1 MPRNKL
7 TACDI
12 DDTGYFTFEIV
23 ATGESI
29 RVPACRLPE
38 YAAEFFQAC
47 EYAGRKLDREAKRQ
61 SIAAFKLARILN
73 HPLSTD
79 GDSTNGDETI

>member
-1 MPRNKL
+1 MPRNRL

-12 DDTGYFTFEIV
+12 DDTGHFTFEII

-29 RVPACRLPE
+29 RLPAYKLPDF
-38 YAAEFFQAC
+38 AAEFIQAC
-47 EYAGRKLDREAKRQ
+47 EYASRKLDREAKRQ
-61 SIAAFKLARILN
+61 SVAAFQLARILN